1 MRYYLCIDLK
11 SFYASVECVER
22 GLDPFTTNL
31 VVADPTR
38 SDKTICLAITP
49 AMKELGVHNR
59 CRVFEIPPGIDY
71 IMAPP
76 HLSHY
81 MEVSAQIYSV
91 YLRYI
96 SAEDMHVYS
105 IDECFIDATPYLELY
120 HTTPKQLAVMLMDA
134 VFAETGICAT
144 AGIGTN
150 LFLAKV
156 ALDITAKHV
165 EDHIGFLDQ
174 EAFER
179 EILPHR
185 PITDIWNVGPGIA
198 RRLAKYGVYDLAG
211 VAAMEERTLYKEFG
225 VNAEY
230 LIDHAHGYEPCTIK
244 QIHEY
249 VPETNSLCNGQ
260 VLFSDYT
267 YDEARIIIKE
277 MVDALILD
285 LVDKHLV
292 TESIALSIG
301 YGKGEEDDDPSPVID
316 PFTHKRN
323 NAYFDNATRK
333 LNCRTASRTIL
344 MDEFLSL
351 FDEICARD
359 RLIRRMNIG
368 FGSIVPEEYATCD
381 LFTSYEDLAH
391 EKELQ
396 DAIISVKKRFGKNAV
411 FKGISLKD
419 KATGRQR
426 NRQVGGH
433 NA

>member
-38 SDKTICLAITP
+38 TNKTICLAITP
-49 AMKELGVHNR
+49 AMKELGVRNR

-76 HLSHY
+76 HLAHY
-81 MEVSAQIYSV
+81 MEVSAEIYSV

-120 HTTPKQLAVMLMDA
+120 HKTPKELAVMLMDA
-134 VFAETGICAT
+134 VFEETGICAT

-165 EDHIGFLDQ
+165 DDHIGFLDQ

-185 PITDIWNVGPGIA
+185 PITDIWNIGPGIA

-211 VAAMEERTLYKEFG
+211 VAAMEERTLYREFG

-230 LIDHAHGYEPCTIK
+230 LIDHAHGFEPCTIR
-244 QIHEY
+244 QIQEY
-249 VPETNSLCNGQ
+249 TPETNSLCNGQ
-260 VLFSDYT
+260 VLSCDYS
-267 YDEARIIIKE
+267 YDEARIIVKE
-277 MVDALILD
+277 MVDSLVLD

-301 YGKGEEDDDPSPVID
+301 YGKDADTADGARPYD
-316 PFTHKRN
+316 PFTRQRN
-323 NAYFDNATRK
+323 NSFFDNATRK
-333 LNCRTASRTIL
+333 LSCRTSSRSIL
-344 MDEFLSL
+344 MEEFLHL
-351 FDEICARD
+351 FDEICSRE
-359 RLIRRMNIG
+359 RPVRRMTIG

-381 LFTSYEDLAH
+381 LFTDLEDQAR

-396 DAIISVKKRFGKNAV
+396 NAILSVKKCFGKNAV
-411 FKGISLKD
+411 FKGVSLRD

-426 NRQVGGH
+426 NTQVGGH